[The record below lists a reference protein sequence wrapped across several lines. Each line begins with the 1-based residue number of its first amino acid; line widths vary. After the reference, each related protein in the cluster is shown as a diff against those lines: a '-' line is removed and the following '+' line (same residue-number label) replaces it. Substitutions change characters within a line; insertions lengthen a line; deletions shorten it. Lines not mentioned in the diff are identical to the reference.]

1 VATDTLLA
9 LIKHHEG
16 WHAVAYQDPV
26 GKWTI
31 GWGRTEG
38 VYESEQT
45 TPEHEHRWLNNTL
58 AYIAESIMELID
70 VKVAVKMTQNQLDA
84 LTSLA
89 FNVGMGAPGVKKGFY
104 ESRMRA
110 KLNAGDFPGAAS
122 EFDDW
127 IYAGG
132 KVLLGLVRRRD
143 AEKQLFLR

>member
-1 VATDTLLA
+1 VVTDSLLE

-16 WHAVAYQDPV
+16 WHSVAYRDPV
-26 GKWTI
+26 GIWTI

-38 VYESEQT
+38 VYGGEQT
-45 TPEHEHRWLNNTL
+45 TPEHEQRWLLDTL
-58 AYIAESIMELID
+58 GYISDSIMEL
-70 VKVAVKMTQNQLDA
+70 VEVPLSQNQLDA

-104 ESRMRA
+104 ESQMRA
-110 KLNAGDFPGAAS
+110 KLNAGDFPGAAK

-132 KVLLGLVRRRD
+132 KPLLGLVRRRA
-143 AEKQLFLR
+143 AEKALFLT